1 MKKAF
6 NTKIFGVALLP
17 FDAYVLISVYVF
29 VHAGFRLDVFHFP
42 SVVLLSCGL
51 MLAAVLYAFRYR
63 LLHRLALCIMVIL
76 GGIGIY
82 VGLILDPV
90 NWMELISSAFII
102 AFGIAFYELV
112 EHLREESL

>member
-6 NTKIFGVALLP
+6 NTKIFGFALLP

-29 VHAGFRLDVFHFP
+29 VHAGYRLDVFYLP
-42 SVVLLSCGL
+42 SVILLSCGL
-51 MLAAVLYAFRYR
+51 ILAAVFYAFRYR
-63 LLHRLALCIMVIL
+63 LLHRLALCVMLIL

-82 VGLILDPV
+82 VGLSLDPV
-90 NWMELISSAFII
+90 NWMELIASAFLI

-112 EHLREESL
+112 EQDREDTL